1 MKNQIGMRRQQLGLS
16 LVELMVALLLG
27 LVLMTG
33 IIQVFLASRQT
44 YNTNE
49 AMARMQ
55 ENGRFA
61 LEFVSR
67 SARLAGY
74 AEPIFTGNSPLPI
87 LPFAEDPPTNSSL
100 CGQQLAGQLPAA
112 PPCSTNGGGNGSDSI
127 AFILRPPVIDEARRD
142 CIGNNLDDPGT
153 PGKLIDA
160 NDLIINEFSVVPNP
174 VNGEL
179 GLSCRTYAY
188 DSVTGA
194 GKWTAG
200 PGPQMLIDGI
210 DRMQILYGITT
221 EGDPRSANQY
231 VSADRVGDTL
241 SDWQNVRS
249 VRISVLANSLVM
261 TDSTPANRQ
270 FALLDATPLTAG
282 DLNNDRRSRQI
293 FTTTIQLK
301 NTD

>member
-61 LEFVSR
+61 LEFISR

-74 AEPIFTGNSPLPI
+74 AEPIFTGNSPLP
-87 LPFAEDPPTNSSL
+87 LVRPACT
-100 CGQQLAGQLPAA
+100 GQPGSLPAT
-112 PPCSTNGGGNGSDSI
+112 PPCTTNGNGNGSDSI
-127 AFILRPPVIDEARRD
+127 GFILRPPVIDGARRD

-160 NDLIINEFSVVPNP
+160 NDLIINEFSVSNN
-174 VNGEL
+174 NGESA
-179 GLSCRTYAY
+179 LSCRSYAY
-188 DSVTGA
+188 DSSTGV

-200 PGPQMLIDGI
+200 PGFQPLIDGI

-249 VRISVLANSLVM
+249 VRISVLANSLVT